1 MKKRWLSAAL
11 ALSMMLTLLPVTVL
25 AVADHPFTDV
35 PQSHWA
41 NESVAYVYE
50 NGLMSGVDGN
60 TFDPNGITNRGMIV
74 TVLYRLAGS
83 PNSSSTTRF
92 ADVAAGSWY
101 ASAVAWAAS
110 HDIVNGTSPTTFS
123 PNAPITREQMAVIL
137 YRYADYRG
145 YDRSSWASLSV
156 YYDADQVN
164 GYARKAMEWA
174 CGAGLLKGITQ
185 TVLSPQGTATRAQ
198 VAEIFYR
205 FCQTMVPEGDV
216 DQEKMVQ
223 NIENSSLRKKDT
235 LAAMARVL
243 LADGFAPAFVA
254 GLLGNIIEEGACGI
268 FESSAY
274 VSRPELEPDYLK
286 YMDENYD
293 YRNTYSGQYIYD
305 GFSISDIYT
314 MILDLGPGG
323 ANGRGSCFGLGC
335 MQWTSYNRIKRLV
348 ENYKQAA
355 RGNDTITLAQVQEA
369 EGLMIS
375 YELQTAYKKVY
386 SSWQDANPNQ
396 DTPEAAFAAGVKV
409 CTSYGIP
416 VGYNTEAVQNKRGDI
431 SAQVYAVMTGR
442 EYTPQDDYTTQD
454 NRAAPGGYA
463 TQDAS
468 TAQDDAY
475 ATQEDCTVQDDYAT
489 QDVPTVQDDAYAAQ
503 DNYTTQ
509 DGAVRD
515 AFPRCEDQ

>member
-11 ALSMMLTLLPVTVL
+11 ALSMMLTLLPATAL
-25 AVADHPFTDV
+25 AATDHPFTDV

-60 TFDPNGITNRGMIV
+60 TFNPNGITTRGMIV
-74 TVLYRLAGS
+74 TVLYRLAGE

-101 ASAVAWAAS
+101 APAVAWAAS

-145 YDRSSWASLSV
+145 YDRSPWASLSV
-156 YYDADQVN
+156 YYDADQVSS
-164 GYARKAMEWA
+164 YARKAMEWA

-198 VAEIFYR
+198 VAEIFSR
-205 FCQTMVPEGDV
+205 FCQTVIPGGLV
-216 DQEKMVQ
+216 NQQKMIQ

-235 LAAMARVL
+235 LAAMAKVL

-274 VSRPELEPDYLK
+274 VSRPELEPDYLQ

-293 YRNTYSGQYIYD
+293 YRNIYSGQYIYN
-305 GFSISDIYT
+305 GFSISDVYN
-314 MILDLGPGG
+314 MILELGPGG

-348 ENYKQAA
+348 ENYREAA
-355 RGNDTITLAQVQEA
+355 GGKDNITLAQVQEA
-369 EGLMIS
+369 EGITIS
-375 YELQTAYKKVY
+375 YELRTAYKKVY
-386 SSWQDANPNQ
+386 TSWQDANPNQ
-396 DTPEAAFAAGVKV
+396 DSPEAAFAAGVKV

-416 VGYNTEAVQNKRGDI
+416 VGYNTAEVQNKRGGNA
-431 SAQVYAVMTGR
+431 AQVYAVMMGQ
-442 EYTPQDDYTTQD
+442 EYTPQEYAMQDDYTTQD
-454 NRAAPGGYA
+454 DCTAQDGYA
-463 TQDAS
+463 TQDDC
-468 TAQDDAY
+468 TAQDD
-475 ATQEDCTVQDDYAT
+475 
-489 QDVPTVQDDAYAAQ
+489 
-503 DNYTTQ
+503 YTT
-509 DGAVRD
+509 RD
-515 AFPRCEDQ
+515 SFPISEDPVWIE